1 MAHWSAMDTRNDGV
15 IVYDADGKVVFCNEA
30 YRNCYPGVRE
40 RIHRGALLAD
50 ILRAGAPAAGVS
62 DRELDAW
69 VAQRVQER
77 LTPRERVEVHYIGG
91 RWWEIHEYP
100 SDGGMIVNQRRD
112 VTLERQAAIRSAKA
126 GESQTMPLGASGD
139 VLWMELAHVHATLAD
154 LVESLEDGFALF
166 DEEDSLTLCNGRFQ
180 KLTGADPD
188 LLVPGTL
195 FSAILRAAAPTLSR
209 DRGAE
214 GLAEW
219 IRNRMARHQDGGPA
233 EEFRSATDRWI
244 RWQERKAAGGYLVCT
259 LRDISDLKARE
270 AALQASE
277 GRYRKLVE
285 LAPDLACVLSDGMIT
300 VINSRGARMLGVA
313 SPAEAAGNL
322 FSRFVHPDFRE
333 LIGTELAALA
343 EEGGWF
349 PLRLIRPSGE
359 IFDAEIA
366 VIPFGLAETATYMVF
381 ARETTER
388 KRATAGLLA
397 REERLRGIMNTVA
410 DGIVTIDAAGIVE
423 SFNPAAERI
432 FGYAAAEVVGRNVAM
447 LIPEPHRARHDEYI
461 ARYLETREARII
473 GRGRE
478 EQGLRKDGTVFPLDL
493 SVTEMSLDGRPLFI
507 GIMRDITDRKR
518 QEQDLRDALAQAEVA
533 NKAKSEFLAAMSHEL
548 RTPLNAIIGF
558 SDAMLTGLFGV
569 LDDRFKE
576 YIGSINE
583 SGKHLLDVINDI
595 LDVARIEAGKMDFR
609 PEPVEV
615 EGIIDTCLRL
625 IKERAESA
633 GIAVVPDLE
642 ASLPMVLSEGRRLKQ
657 IFLNLLSNAVKFTPK
672 GGSVTFSARRV
683 GPALEIRVRDTGI
696 GMKPEDIPKA
706 MTPFGQVDS
715 RLQRKYEG
723 TGLGLPL
730 TRAFVELHGGTLA
743 LESEEGKGTTAI
755 IHFPPSSLMA

>member
-1 MAHWSAMDTRNDGV
+1 MDTRNDGV
-15 IVYDADGKVVFCNEA
+15 IVYDAAGTVLFCNDA
-30 YRNCYPGVRE
+30 YRNCYPEVRDTI
-40 RIHRGALLAD
+40 RRGARLAD
-50 ILRAGAPAAGVS
+50 ILRAGAIVAGIP
-62 DRELDAW
+62 EAEMDAW
-69 VAQRVQER
+69 VARRLKER
-77 LTPRERVEVHYIGG
+77 LTPHSRVEVHYING
-91 RWWEIHEYP
+91 RWWEINEYP
-100 SDGGMIVNQRRD
+100 GDDGVIVNQRRD

-126 GESQTMPLGASGD
+126 GEAQTMPAGTSGD
-139 VLWMELAHVHATLAD
+139 LLWMELAHVHATLAD

-166 DEEDSLTLCNGRFQ
+166 DGEDRLTLCNGRFQ
-180 KLTGADPD
+180 KLTGVDPG
-188 LLVPGTL
+188 LLAPGTP
-195 FSAILRAAAPTLSR
+195 FKVILTGAAPAMGR
-209 DRGAE
+209 DPSAE
-214 GLAEW
+214 GQARWVGERLERHLAG
-219 IRNRMARHQDGGPA
+219 AAPD
-233 EEFRSATDRWI
+233 EFRTAADRWV
-244 RWQERKAAGGYLVCT
+244 RWQERKAAGDYLVCT

-285 LAPDLACVLSDGMIT
+285 LAPDLACVLSDGMVT
-300 VINSRGARMLGVA
+300 VINSRGARMLGLS
-313 SPAEAAGNL
+313 SPAEVAGNL
-322 FSRFVHPDFRE
+322 FTRFVHPDFRE
-333 LIGTELAALA
+333 LMGTELAALA

-349 PLRLIRPSGE
+349 PLRLLRSSDRL
-359 IFDAEIA
+359 FDAEVA
-366 VIPFGLAETATYMVF
+366 VIPFGLADTATYMLF
-381 ARETTER
+381 AREITDR
-388 KRATAGLLA
+388 KRATAALLA
-397 REERLRGIMNTVA
+397 REDRLRGIMNTVA

-423 SFNPAAERI
+423 SFNPAAERV
-432 FGYAAAEVVGRNVAM
+432 FGYMAAEVVGRNVNM
-447 LIPEPHRARHDEYI
+447 LMPEPYRSEHDGYVT
-461 ARYLETREARII
+461 RYLESREARII

-478 EQGLRKDGTVFPLDL
+478 VQGRRKDGTVFPLDL
-493 SVTEMSLDGRPLFI
+493 SVTEMRLEGRPLFI
-507 GIMRDITDRKR
+507 GMVRDITDRKR
-518 QEQDLRDALAQAEVA
+518 QEQELRDALAAAEVA

-595 LDVARIEAGKMDFR
+595 LDVARIEAGKIDFR

-633 GIAVVPDLE
+633 GIKVAHDLE
-642 ASLPMVLSEGRRLKQ
+642 PGLPMVLSEGRRLKQ
-657 IFLNLLSNAVKFTPK
+657 IFLNLLSNAVKFTPA
-672 GGSVTFSARRV
+672 GGTVTLAARKV
-683 GPALEIRVRDTGI
+683 GSGLEIRIQDTGI

-730 TRAFVELHGGTLA
+730 TKAFVELHGGTLA

-755 IHFPPSSLMA
+755 IHFPPASLMA